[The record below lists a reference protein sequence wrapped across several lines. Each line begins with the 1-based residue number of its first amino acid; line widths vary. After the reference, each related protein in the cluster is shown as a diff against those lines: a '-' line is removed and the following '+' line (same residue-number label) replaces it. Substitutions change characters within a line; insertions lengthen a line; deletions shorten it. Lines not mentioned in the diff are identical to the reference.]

1 MIRIAIVEDEQIYI
15 EQIQAY
21 LEKYRSETGEEFSV
35 TVYGDGD
42 SIVEKYRAQFDIIL
56 MDIQMKF
63 MDGMS
68 AAQEIRKM
76 DSEVIIMFVTNMV
89 QYAIRGYEVDALDYI
104 LKPLV
109 YLDFSQ
115 RLRRAIERLHKRER
129 KFITLSVRGGIL
141 RLDVSDIHY
150 VESEGHKLIYHTASE
165 NHLVQGTMKMAE
177 ELLKD
182 YSFSR
187 GNKCYLI
194 NLAHVEGVREKCAV
208 VNGESLQ
215 LSRPRLNA
223 FMQDLARYWGD

>member
-21 LEKYRSETGEEFSV
+21 LEKYRSETGEKFSV